1 MCDVACTH
9 VASKLAIAALHSVGM
24 VRNHLAGID
33 GIQSSSCARSK
44 LMLDVFPNVSC
55 LQDMASS
62 VWHLHHGV
70 IDKTPGA
77 APNDP
82 AAFKL
87 TDHFAV
93 PVMMLGG
100 HTGQPQ

>member
-1 MCDVACTH
+1 MHTF
-9 VASKLAIAALHSVGM
+9 LQGELTRAALHNVRM
-24 VRNHLAGID
+24 VRNHAAGID
-33 GIQSSSCARSK
+33 RYRNSSCARGK
-44 LMLDVFPNVSC
+44 LMLDVSPNLCC
-55 LQDMASS
+55 LQDMASG

-70 IDKTPGA
+70 IDKTPGT

-93 PVMMLGG
+93 PVMLGS